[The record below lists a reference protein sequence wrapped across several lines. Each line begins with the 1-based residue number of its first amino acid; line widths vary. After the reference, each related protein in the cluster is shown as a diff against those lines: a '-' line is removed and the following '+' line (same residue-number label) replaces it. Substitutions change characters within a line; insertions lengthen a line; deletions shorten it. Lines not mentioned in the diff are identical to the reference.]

1 MYSPA
6 INVRA
11 FQSFCESTK
20 LINLSS
26 SLSAK
31 YNMKPLDAVYQSLPS
46 KFEKLMNR
54 PLACLLDTNMLDR
67 CYDSK
72 KSGVNGKYSLDFDGA
87 FMMSDDLTYGV
98 QEDCDI
104 PLSLSVEKFN
114 LEKLSRRTGSSSNYL
129 GSIPEIGCFR
139 IDEDRT
145 ILGEKENQVK
155 LSIPVGR
162 NYSRQCLAAKK
173 PLGYA
178 TDINESKG
186 TSSLDLTAGK
196 SYTRKPDRH
205 VNIRVNQ
212 DIKNLKENRTSSIRK
227 AGKVTH
233 PLLDR
238 LSKTEMLLSERNRS
252 KTNIEK
258 GCRPRNIISNV
269 TSFIPLVKQKQ
280 RSLTSCIKR
289 DVRVRALEV
298 AEAAKR
304 REEKK
309 QTEREKRKAAVEL
322 ERERLKQEKE
332 HRQKQVEQQ
341 KKTCA
346 DIITRKRQRE
356 NDGKRGNERKKKCI
370 EGAPKHQKQLVEKM
384 HSPNAMNDACPNN
397 TDAKDLVENLVRG
410 LKNQLLPD
418 ERIESVHSLL
428 ASQSSSLNGVSADW
442 KYEGSGFQVQEGLSD
457 DVDMVYSFY

>member
-1 MYSPA
+1 VNTKVTTIPPQKPEMYSPA
-6 INVRA
+6 INDGA
-11 FQSFCESTK
+11 FQAFCESTK
-20 LINLSS
+20 LISLSS

-46 KFEKLMNR
+46 KFEKLMKR
-54 PLACLLDTNMLDR
+54 PPACLLDTNMLDR

-87 FMMSDDLTYGV
+87 FMMSDDLTYGSNSYGV

-269 TSFIPLVKQKQ
+269 TSFIPLVK
-280 RSLTSCIKR
+280 
-289 DVRVRALEV
+289 
-298 AEAAKR
+298 
-304 REEKK
+304 
-309 QTEREKRKAAVEL
+309 
-322 ERERLKQEKE
+322 
-332 HRQKQVEQQ
+332 
-341 KKTCA
+341 
-346 DIITRKRQRE
+346 
-356 NDGKRGNERKKKCI
+356 
-370 EGAPKHQKQLVEKM
+370 
-384 HSPNAMNDACPNN
+384 
-397 TDAKDLVENLVRG
+397 
-410 LKNQLLPD
+410 
-418 ERIESVHSLL
+418 
-428 ASQSSSLNGVSADW
+428 
-442 KYEGSGFQVQEGLSD
+442 
-457 DVDMVYSFY
+457 